1 MSNPPF
7 VVGAPAGATRHTYR
21 DGGLPLD
28 GVSARLAGAAPD
40 HLTDGGTLVLLAN
53 WVLRDGEPW
62 DERVAG
68 WLPSHGVDALAVQR
82 EVLDPAEYVATWLR
96 DAGERGTP
104 GYLERYDEWLAALEG
119 DRVEGVGFGFVVVR
133 RTGADPASRRWT
145 GRTRS
150 SSRSART
157 STRGWTGSAGWR
169 PTRPTTAL
177 AAATVT
183 LAADVVQEQVG
194 AARRR
199 GPRAR
204 RAAPAG
210 GPAAGLRQ
218 RHGDGCAGRRVRREA
233 SRGHTGGRGRA
244 RCWGRRRG
252 RRRGTTS
259 TATGTCW
266 RRSGCWSRQAC

>member
-1 MSNPPF
+1 M
-7 VVGAPAGATRHTYR
+7 VGAPAGATRHTYR

-68 WLPSHGVDALAVQR
+68 WLPSHGVDVLAVQR

-104 GYLERYDEWLAALEG
+104 GYAERYDEWLAALES
-119 DRVEGVGFGFVVVR
+119 DRVEGVGFGFLVVR
-133 RTGADPASRRWT
+133 RTGADRRLTTLDWPHPVEQPLGPHLDAWL
-145 GRTRS
+145 GRQRWL
-150 SSRSART
+150 A
-157 STRGWTGSAGWR
+157 AHQADD
-169 PTRPTTAL
+169 AL
-177 AAATVT
+177 AAATRH
-183 LAADVVQEQVG
+183 AAPLTSSRSRW

-199 GPRAR
+199 GPGAR
-204 RAAPAG
+204 RAAAAG

-218 RHGDGCAGRRVRREA
+218 RHGHGCAGRCV
-233 SRGHTGGRGRA
+233 
-244 RCWGRRRG
+244 
-252 RRRGTTS
+252 
-259 TATGTCW
+259 
-266 RRSGCWSRQAC
+266 